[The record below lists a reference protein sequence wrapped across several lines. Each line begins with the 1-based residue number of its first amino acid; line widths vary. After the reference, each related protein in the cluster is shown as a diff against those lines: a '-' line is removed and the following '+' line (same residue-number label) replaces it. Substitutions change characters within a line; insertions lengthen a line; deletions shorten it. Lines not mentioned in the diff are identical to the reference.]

1 MVSFVFVLTCASIQ
15 FIIFKLEK
23 YFIAIV
29 PPEPLLSEIQG
40 IKKDIFEKYQTK
52 GALRSP
58 GHITLHMPF
67 SFEDGKE
74 EKLISCLEDFK
85 FNQPFSIELENYS
98 CFEPRVIYINVKQQE
113 VLTELQKQLV
123 QHVKRN
129 LQLFNQSDDRRGFHP
144 HITVAFRDLKKQNFY
159 TVWEEYKNT
168 ALEASFHCN
177 SICLLKHIIDRWEV
191 YREFNFKS

>member
-1 MVSFVFVLTCASIQ
+1 M
-15 FIIFKLEK
+15 LEK

-29 PPEPLLSEIQG
+29 PSEALLTEIQE

-67 SFEDGKE
+67 AFEENKE
-74 EKLISCLEDFK
+74 EKLINCLQDFK
-85 FNQPFSIELENYS
+85 FNHPFSIELENYA

-113 VLTELQKQLV
+113 TLTELQKQLV

-129 LQLFNQSDDRRGFHP
+129 LQLFNHSDDKRGFHP

-159 TVWEEYKNT
+159 TVWEEYKTKN
-168 ALEASFHCN
+168 LKASFKCN
-177 SICLLKHIIDRWEV
+177 AICLLKHINDRWEV
-191 YREFNFKS
+191 YREFHIEQ